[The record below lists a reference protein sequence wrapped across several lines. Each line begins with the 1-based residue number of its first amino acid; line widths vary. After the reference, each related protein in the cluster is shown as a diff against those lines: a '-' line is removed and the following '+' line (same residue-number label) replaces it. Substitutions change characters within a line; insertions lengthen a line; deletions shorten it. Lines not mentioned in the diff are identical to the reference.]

1 MSLRSPLGQVL
12 GRGAAKD
19 GVHHWWVQRLT
30 AVALVPLAI
39 WFVVSLLS
47 LPTLSYPAVSA
58 WMGQAWTAV
67 LLILFVLSAAWHS
80 QLGVRVV
87 IEDYVHGRGMRT
99 VALALVAYLHVLAAA
114 AGGFAV
120 IKVALGGA
128 A

>member
-12 GRGAAKD
+12 GHGAAKA

-30 AVALVPLAI
+30 AVALVPLAV
-39 WFVVSLLS
+39 WFVVSVLS

-58 WMGQAWTAV
+58 WMGEPWTAV

-99 VALALVAYLHVLAAA
+99 VALALLTYLHVLAAA
-114 AGGFAV
+114 AGVFAI

>member
-12 GRGAAKD
+12 GRGAAKE

-58 WMGQAWTAV
+58 WMGQTWTAV

-87 IEDYVHGRGMRT
+87 VEDYVHGRGMRT
-99 VALALVAYLHVLAAA
+99 VALALVTYLHVLAAA
-114 AGGFAV
+114 AGVFAV

>member
-99 VALALVAYLHVLAAA
+99 VALALVTYLHVLAAA
-114 AGGFAV
+114 AGVFAV

>member
-12 GRGAAKD
+12 GRGAAKE

-47 LPTLSYPAVSA
+47 LPTLSYPVVSA

-87 IEDYVHGRGMRT
+87 VEDYVHGRGMRT
-99 VALALVAYLHVLAAA
+99 VALALVTYLHVLAAA
-114 AGGFAV
+114 AGVFAV